1 MWNQSR
7 DGLSIAIRWFALALL
22 LTPSSTE
29 AARPFS
35 VVLGEPLTTGP
46 TLGIL
51 PFSPSIE
58 NVLDHL
64 LMPVV
69 LEIEESGGFSLP
81 DPQKISIFG
90 DSWTWN
96 RWHLDDLDI
105 SDSFFSGASALHVPY
120 GFLRE
125 IALDTNE
132 NPLNVRGEGV
142 TLKTAFDP
150 EPLTIGGSAT
160 LGEVGGIFPLAYPWM
175 AQFSGIHATLRSPP
189 PPQERR
195 HLDYDFQLNERQTRA
210 FDGFVLKSALEVT
223 RGARRF
229 LEFTSPGDYAG
240 TFSERFTVAS
250 LALALR
256 PNDSPLTA
264 YLLAEYCD
272 RDRLF
277 DELSFA
283 PDQTARFHA
292 FTVLGGLSIADTFSA
307 AATLKSFRIEAR
319 ARDFS
324 QDLLTP
330 SGQALNPWY
339 PSGSYLTGNID
350 VTARKSGFY
359 FTSNNKPVFFTPDQE
374 SWTNPLA
381 FEGAPYGRIDW
392 RSSRSTELIGNDR
405 LGWTGVVKS
414 GKFSFTANAYA
425 SASYGL
431 NDQLKNTVLFLDA
444 GASALLEFAI
454 TPEIVPFLNL
464 ARTPIPI
471 TPEIT
476 RALDPGYLEGARYA
490 GSSLIDTTGGAH
502 LRLGN
507 DLGRPEIYTLG
518 LGVKMRLSP
527 HWQLD
532 VQTVG
537 KIYKNTLWIDYD
549 GPPENFGRTVQGVF
563 YESAGAKRYVLDNQ
577 RTLPAPSILPWP
589 HLAGAY
595 ISLAAL
601 DADPFLFNLGFS
613 GFALVGMSPFGNGP
627 TANDLGVIDFSSAN
641 PNARLDGLADLDAE
655 RGYMGK
661 ALAGWRFASCCWMLM
676 SATYTDGHPFA
687 FFDAHQDA
695 GQIAI
700 TYHGTRG
707 SPWHWQHPLSG
718 PRTDFHL
725 NYDLKVQAA
734 ATLGGRRVLVSVW
747 AANLFDFGNE
757 LAERSNAATNTSRA
771 ALELQVP
778 RALIFSAEL
787 AL

>member
-1 MWNQSR
+1 MNQSR
-7 DGLSIAIRWFALALL
+7 DGLSIAIRSLALALF
-22 LTPSSTE
+22 LTPCSTH
-29 AARPFS
+29 AATPFS
-35 VVLGEPLTTGP
+35 VVLGEPLGTGP

-51 PFSPSIE
+51 PFNPSIE

-64 LMPVV
+64 LLPVV
-69 LEIEESGGFSLP
+69 LEVEESGGFSFP

-96 RWHLDDLDI
+96 RWRLDDLDI
-105 SDSFFSGASALHVPY
+105 GDPFFSGASALHVPY

-150 EPLTIGGSAT
+150 EPLTVGGSAT
-160 LGEVGGIFPLAYPWM
+160 LGQVGGIFPLAYPLM
-175 AQFSGIHATLRSPP
+175 AQFSGIHATRRSPP
-189 PPQERR
+189 PPGERR
-195 HLDYDFQLNERQTRA
+195 HLDYDFQIHERQTRA

-229 LEFTSPGDYAG
+229 LEFNSPGDFAG
-240 TFSERFTVAS
+240 TFPERFTVAS

-256 PNDSPLTA
+256 PNDRPLTA
-264 YLLAEYCD
+264 YLLAEVSN
-272 RDRLF
+272 RDHLF
-277 DELSFA
+277 DELDFA
-283 PDQTARFHA
+283 PDQTARLHS

-307 AATLKSFRIEAR
+307 AATLKSFRLEAR

-324 QDLLTP
+324 QELLTP
-330 SGQALNPWY
+330 SGQALSPWY
-339 PSGSYLTGNID
+339 PSGSYLSGNID
-350 VTARKSGFY
+350 VSARKSGFY
-359 FTSNNKPVFFTPDQE
+359 FISNHKPVFFTPDQQ
-374 SWTNPLA
+374 SWTNPLTFA
-381 FEGAPYGRIDW
+381 GAPYGRIDW
-392 RSSRSTELIGNDR
+392 RSSRTTELIGNDR
-405 LGWTGVVKS
+405 LGWSGAIKS
-414 GKFSFTANAYA
+414 GRFSFTANAYA

-431 NDQLKNTVLFLDA
+431 NDRLENSLFFLDA
-444 GASALLEFAI
+444 GASALLEFAV

-471 TPEIT
+471 TPEVT

-502 LRLGN
+502 IRLGN
-507 DLGRPEIYTLG
+507 DLRRPEIYTLG
-518 LGVKMRLSP
+518 VGVKMRVSP

-532 VQTVG
+532 LQTVG
-537 KIYKNTLWIDYD
+537 KIYKDTPWIDYD

-577 RTLPAPSILPWP
+577 RSLPAPSLLRWP
-589 HLAGAY
+589 HLLGAY

-613 GFALVGMSPFGNGP
+613 AFALVGMSPFGNGP
-627 TANDLGVIDFSSAN
+627 TANDLGVVDFSSAN
-641 PNARLDGLADLDAE
+641 PNARLDGLADLDAG
-655 RGYMGK
+655 RAYLAK
-661 ALAGWRFASCCWMLM
+661 AMAGWRFASSCWLFL
-676 SATYTDGHPFA
+676 SARYTDGQSFA
-687 FFDAHQDA
+687 FFDTHQDG
-695 GQIAI
+695 GQVAI

-707 SPWHWQHPLSG
+707 SPWQWQHPFSG

-725 NYDLKVQAA
+725 NYDLRVQAA
-734 ATLGGRRVLVSVW
+734 ATLGGRRVLVSLW

-757 LAERSNAATNTSRA
+757 LAERSDAARNPSRA

-778 RALIFSAEL
+778 RSLIFSAEL